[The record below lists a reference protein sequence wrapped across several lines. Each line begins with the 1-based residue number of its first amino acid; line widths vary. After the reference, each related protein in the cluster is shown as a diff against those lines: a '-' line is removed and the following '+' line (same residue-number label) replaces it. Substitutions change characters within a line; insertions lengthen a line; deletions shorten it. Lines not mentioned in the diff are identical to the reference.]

1 MSTLESDAR
10 QTPSAVA
17 RNARGR
23 ATVMLADGRRV
34 ELDAFR
40 DACRDSAQALRR
52 QAIADSADA
61 LAAAWR
67 RLLGALS
74 ARIGRTLSAKAG
86 VRVRRA

>member
-1 MSTLESDAR
+1 MSTLSSDAR

-23 ATVMLADGRRV
+23 ATVMLADGRCV

-40 DACRDSAQALRR
+40 DACRDSAQALRQ

-61 LAAAWR
+61 LVTAWR
-67 RLLGALS
+67 RLFGALCG
-74 ARIGRTLSAKAG
+74 RIGRTLSANAG
-86 VRVRRA
+86 VRVHRA